1 VPQPMKTSLCLL
13 LAMST
18 GTSTCFAKGP
28 ACRPSSAPA
37 AAGATRPP
45 LQVATANRPRPSV
58 LLSAAD
64 GAAGTPPRHQVVT
77 WLVRNRS
84 LLLLLAL
91 VVHKC
96 ASDLLTR
103 YTRLQGAYSINTVA
117 IMSEVMKI
125 PLILSAI
132 CTIGGGARQIIP
144 VFREA
149 ASKPFGNV
157 WISLCYT
164 FNNLL
169 YFDALSSLSA
179 VTYQVLSQ
187 SKTLFTAGLMYVLVR
202 KRLAMRQVLAIGLLV
217 VGAVLVQLQEL
228 MRAAAPAAAVGTG
241 SIYWAAGL
249 VLFSSFISALPN
261 VYYEKVLKTEG
272 QNEWV
277 NNVQVTA
284 WITLWVTLNGL
295 VWRAGP
301 MLRGLSA
308 AASGGSP
315 ASAVVQAVRS
325 LPDALS
331 SAFAGFTLPVWGV
344 VMLKALN
351 GILIPAT
358 FKYADNLL
366 YSYAKPSSIVVT
378 TILAALAARAVPP
391 ASLLVGV
398 TIVVASIMLYNTNPK
413 PAKQD

>member
-1 VPQPMKTSLCLL
+1 VHLTADAGQRS
-13 LAMST
+13 
-18 GTSTCFAKGP
+18 P
-28 ACRPSSAPA
+28 A
-37 AAGATRPP
+37 T
-45 LQVATANRPRPSV
+45 
-58 LLSAAD
+58 
-64 GAAGTPPRHQVVT
+64 T

-84 LLLLLAL
+84 ILLLLAL

-96 ASDLLTR
+96 SSDLLTR

-125 PLILSAI
+125 PLILTAI
-132 CTIGGGARQIIP
+132 CSIGGGPGQIGP

-149 ASKPFGNV
+149 ISKPFGNV
-157 WISLCYT
+157 WIALCYT

-202 KRLAMRQVLAIGLLV
+202 KRLAPRQVVAIVLLV
-217 VGAVLVQLQEL
+217 AGAVLVQLQEL
-228 MRAAAPAAAVGTG
+228 IKAAAPAAAVGAG

-249 VLFSSFISALPN
+249 VIFSSFISALPN

-272 QNEWV
+272 ENQWV

-284 WITLWVTLNGL
+284 WITLWVSLNGL
-295 VWRAGP
+295 LQK
-301 MLRGLSA
+301 LRGMSA
-308 AASGGSP
+308 GSVGSFSAGALLEAA
-315 ASAVVQAVRS
+315 RS
-325 LPDALS
+325 MPDALS
-331 SAFAGFTLPVWGV
+331 EAFAGFTLPVWGV

-378 TILAALAARAVPP
+378 TVLGALMAGAMPP
-391 ASLLVGV
+391 TSLLLGVGV
-398 TIVVASIMLYNTNPK
+398 VVTSILLYNSKPK
-413 PAKQD
+413 KSD